1 MVNMSNHGDWVT
13 RTAPGVARMV
23 LFKLLGRSLGFVSIP
38 ALARLV
44 ALSYRRAGM
53 LVVVPL
59 MLLFTAGQPLSASQ
73 PDIIGPGCTTAF
85 FIDKD
90 CSGYGAGVKSSG
102 NYPLSQGQPV
112 GTPAWYTT
120 GDKPDADDEDPTVN
134 TTAQWQAKWGT
145 DNAGMAHF
153 LRTRKNFSNT
163 RRIFYL
169 SQTGSDS
176 TARVGDPRRP
186 FRSMAPILTAL
197 EDVEGGA
204 VIIRG
209 GIWTDLNFN
218 PCRYNNGNPCFN
230 LSGSEGHPV
239 YVMAYPGERVQTNR
253 GITSV
258 TYQPFPHV
266 CCVTIDGLIFRADRY
281 GLDDGFS
288 GSDTTSWTFIN
299 CEFAGWHQI
308 IFGDHTVD
316 ALVKNSVFHDMMFH
330 TIYFGFGGKGLSQ
343 GPRDF
348 DFVLDEQRFRAGVS
362 RGASYRGRIIGNV
375 MYNNGASGYEP
386 IHINAY
392 IDSPVVEGNIVSFSG
407 GSAFALQTGVY
418 HALIRNNLFFD
429 NGRDCGT
436 LYLYDHG
443 DPTIPATLRWNTIEN
458 NICYVG
464 NPADDIR
471 GTNPGGGIVQEDN
484 TQTPG
489 HYIKDTVIRNNII
502 VTYNQAPGRVKPAFE
517 FGKNSYPKTDAI
529 RDNIIWSSAPGAGSS
544 ERVMSISAD
553 AAPGGEGAGNYDF
566 GGFQAFSPNLAGNQ
580 YADPEFKNASPAL
593 VMTPGAFKFDV
604 PSTSAAVRQDSGA
617 EKRETIG
624 PDR

>member
-1 MVNMSNHGDWVT
+1 
-13 RTAPGVARMV
+13 MV
-23 LFKLLGRSLGFVSIP
+23 LFKLLGRSLGFVSTP

-44 ALSYRRAGM
+44 ALPYRRAGM

-73 PDIIGPGCTTAF
+73 PEIIGSGCTTAF

-90 CSGYGAGVKSSG
+90 CSGYGVGVKSSG
-102 NYPLSQGQPV
+102 DYPLSQGQPV
-112 GTPAWYTT
+112 GTPGWYTT

-145 DNAGMAHF
+145 DNAGMVRF

-163 RRIFYL
+163 RRVFYV

-176 TARVGDPRRP
+176 TARVNDPRRP

-197 EDVEGGA
+197 QDLEGGA

-239 YVMAYPGERVQTNR
+239 YVMAYPGEPVQTNR

-281 GLDDGFS
+281 GLGDGFS

-330 TIYFGFGGKGLSQ
+330 AIYFGFGGKGLSQ
-343 GPRDF
+343 GPVDF
-348 DFVLDEQRFRAGVS
+348 NFALDEQRFRAGQSRRRLVS
-362 RGASYRGRIIGNV
+362 RPHYRQR
-375 MYNNGASGYEP
+375 
-386 IHINAY
+386 H
-392 IDSPVVEGNIVSFSG
+392 
-407 GSAFALQTGVY
+407 
-418 HALIRNNLFFD
+418 
-429 NGRDCGT
+429 
-436 LYLYDHG
+436 
-443 DPTIPATLRWNTIEN
+443 
-458 NICYVG
+458 
-464 NPADDIR
+464 
-471 GTNPGGGIVQEDN
+471 VQ
-484 TQTPG
+484 Q
-489 HYIKDTVIRNNII
+489 R
-502 VTYNQAPGRVKPAFE
+502 R
-517 FGKNSYPKTDAI
+517 FG
-529 RDNIIWSSAPGAGSS
+529 
-544 ERVMSISAD
+544 
-553 AAPGGEGAGNYDF
+553 
-566 GGFQAFSPNLAGNQ
+566 L
-580 YADPEFKNASPAL
+580 
-593 VMTPGAFKFDV
+593 
-604 PSTSAAVRQDSGA
+604 
-617 EKRETIG
+617 
-624 PDR
+624 

>member
-1 MVNMSNHGDWVT
+1 MPAALVS
-13 RTAPGVARMV
+13 VAG
-23 LFKLLGRSLGFVSIP
+23 LLLIGSI
-38 ALARLV
+38 
-44 ALSYRRAGM
+44 
-53 LVVVPL
+53 
-59 MLLFTAGQPLSASQ
+59 QPLSAA
-73 PDIIGPGCTTAF
+73 PAKIIGPGCTTAF

-90 CSGYGAGVKSSG
+90 CSGYGVGVKSSG
-102 NYPLSQGQPV
+102 DYPLSQGQPV
-112 GTPAWYTT
+112 GTPGWYTT

-145 DNAGMAHF
+145 DNAGVVHF

-163 RRIFYL
+163 RRVFYV

-176 TARVGDPRRP
+176 TARVNDPRRP

-197 EDVEGGA
+197 QDLEGGA

-218 PCRYNNGNPCFN
+218 PCWYNNGNPCFN
-230 LSGSEGHPV
+230 LSGSEGHPI
-239 YVMAYPGERVQTNR
+239 YVMAYPGEPVQTNR

-281 GLDDGFS
+281 GLGDGFS

-308 IFGDHTVD
+308 LFGDHTVD
-316 ALVKNSVFHDMMFH
+316 ALVKNSVFHDMMYH
-330 TIYFGFGGKGLSQ
+330 AIYFAFGGKGLSQ
-343 GPRDF
+343 GPEDF
-348 DFVLDEQRFRAGVS
+348 NFALDEQRFRAGQS

-443 DPTIPATLRWNTIEN
+443 DPTIAATLRWNTIEN

-529 RDNIIWSSAPGAGSS
+529 RNNTIWSSAPGAGSS

-553 AAPGGEGAGNYDF
+553 AVPGGEGAGNYDF
-566 GGFQAFSPNLAGNQ
+566 GGFQAFSPNVTGNQ

-604 PSTSAAVRQDSGA
+604 PSASAAVRQDSGA

-624 PDR
+624 PNR

>member
-1 MVNMSNHGDWVT
+1 MLTT
-13 RTAPGVARMV
+13 RAV
-23 LFKLLGRSLGFVSIP
+23 L
-38 ALARLV
+38 AA
-44 ALSYRRAGM
+44 
-53 LVVVPL
+53 VPL
-59 MLLFTAGQPLSASQ
+59 MLLFPVRQSLSASQ
-73 PDIIGPGCTTAF
+73 PEIIGPGCTTAF

-90 CSGYGAGVKSSG
+90 CSGYGVGLKSSG
-102 NYPLSQGQPV
+102 DYPLSQGQHV
-112 GTPAWYTT
+112 GTPGWYTT

-145 DNAGMAHF
+145 DNVEMVRF
-153 LRTRKNFSNT
+153 LKTRKTFSNT
-163 RRIFYL
+163 SRIFYL

-176 TARVGDPRRP
+176 SARINDPRRP
-186 FRSMAPILTAL
+186 FRTMAPILTEL
-197 EDVEGGA
+197 QDLKGGA

-209 GIWTDLNFN
+209 GTWTDLDFN
-218 PCRYNNGNPCFN
+218 PCPYSHGNPCFN

-239 YVMAYPGERVQTNR
+239 YVMAYPGERVQTNK
-253 GITSV
+253 GISSV
-258 TYQPFPHV
+258 TYRPFPHV

-281 GLDDGFS
+281 GLGDAFS
-288 GSDTTSWTFIN
+288 GADTTSWTFIN

-316 ALVKNSVFHDMMFH
+316 ALVKNNVFHDMMFH
-330 TIYFGFGGKGLSQ
+330 AVYFGFSSGLSQ
-343 GPRDF
+343 GPGDF
-348 DFVLDEQRFRAGVS
+348 NFVLDEQRRRDGES

-386 IHINAY
+386 IHINTY
-392 IDSPVVEGNIVSFSG
+392 IDYPVVESNIVSFSG

-464 NPADDIR
+464 NPADAIR
-471 GTNPGGGIVQEDN
+471 DTNPAGGIVQEVN
-484 TQTPG
+484 TLTPG

-517 FGKNSYPKTDAI
+517 FERNSYPKTDTI
-529 RDNIIWSSAPGAGSS
+529 RDNIIWSSAPEAGPS
-544 ERVMSISAD
+544 EPVMSISTD
-553 AAPGGEGAGNYDF
+553 AVPGGVDAGKYDF
-566 GGFQAFSPNLAGNQ
+566 SAFQAFSANFVGNQ
-580 YADPEFKNASPAL
+580 YANPEFKNASPAL
-593 VMTPGAFKFDV
+593 VMTPGAFSFDV
-604 PSTSAAVRQDSGA
+604 PSTSPAVRQASGSG
-617 EKRETIG
+617 KRETVG
-624 PDR
+624 PKH